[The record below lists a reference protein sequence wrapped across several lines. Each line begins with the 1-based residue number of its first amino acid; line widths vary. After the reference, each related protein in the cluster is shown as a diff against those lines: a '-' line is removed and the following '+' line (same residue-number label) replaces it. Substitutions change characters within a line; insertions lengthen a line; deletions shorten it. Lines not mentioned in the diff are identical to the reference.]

1 MIKDLFVIRT
11 QCFSLT
17 KVGAKAFFV
26 ALLLAAHVRGIS
38 QTDPQVSSDIDSTR
52 MKIGEQ
58 LHFEIKVDADST
70 ALVVFPEGQTF
81 SPLEMVEATDIDT
94 FRNKDRFNLTRK
106 YALTQFDSGHYTLP
120 RQKVIINNREFYT
133 DSLEVTVGNIPVD
146 TTKQKMYDIKPLQEV
161 SHNYS
166 GWGKLL
172 LWGLVILL
180 VTGALVYWFF
190 IRKKPLSEAE
200 KEALLPP
207 FDRALLGLKKLE
219 ESRYLIQSQ
228 YKEYYSEL
236 TNIVRAYLEEEVHIS
251 AMESTTEELVTK
263 LEIMQQAG
271 KLNLEKNTIA
281 NFKDVLQ
288 KADLVKFARSRP
300 DTNVA
305 EADRKVIENVVVKT
319 KEAIPEPTEEE
330 LLLKAEYLAEME
342 QKRRKK
348 KRIYIGIAAACLI
361 LIATGS
367 AIAYYGF
374 HEVKDSVFGHPSRE
388 LLQGEWI
395 NSEYGYP
402 SIVLETP
409 KVLRRTEVELP
420 DTMKQV
426 VSTNQTFAYG
436 SMAENLHI
444 SASVTT
450 FREGVEFR
458 VEDAVQGAI
467 KTMEQQGAKNLIVKQ
482 DEFTTPSGKKG
493 SKVYGSLDI
502 TEPGSDKTFK
512 GEYIILNFTEQ
523 GAFQQVIIVHRQDD
537 RYAKDIENRIVNSID
552 FKNK

>member
-190 IRKKPLSEAE
+190 IQKKPLSEAE

-502 TEPGSDKTFK
+502 TEPSSDKTFK